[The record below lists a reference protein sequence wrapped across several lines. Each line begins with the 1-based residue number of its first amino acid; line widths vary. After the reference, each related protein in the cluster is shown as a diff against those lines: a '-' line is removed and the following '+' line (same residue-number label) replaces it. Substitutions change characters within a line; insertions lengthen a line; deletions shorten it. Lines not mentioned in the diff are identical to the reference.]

1 MLSVVLL
8 AMCSTCSALVVG
20 AVPASPLTAAS
31 SASRSCTP
39 MLKRSAEERDMIE
52 LEGTVLESM
61 RGANFR
67 VQLDETDQVIM
78 VPASRPYRR
87 TLDSRLAFKPRARS
101 GDHGVRLGKDSQE
114 LHQGP
119 RGRQGHLRALSVRS
133 DQGAH
138 HVPQEIGARLSSC
151 SCMSLWMEQPDTQP
165 CGHLPALL
173 GFACWTPAPGVPQI
187 CDHVAHSLSSLL
199 RSRCVCVFLC
209 AEGRCR
215 RALLNAGCVY
225 AV

>member
-1 MLSVVLL
+1 MKTMLSVVLL

-78 VPASRPYRR
+78 AFVSGKIRKNYIKVLVGDKVTCELSPYDL
-87 TLDSRLAFKPRARS
+87 TK
-101 GDHGVRLGKDSQE
+101 
-114 LHQGP
+114 
-119 RGRQGHLRALSVRS
+119 GRITFRKR
-133 DQGAH
+133 
-138 HVPQEIGARLSSC
+138 
-151 SCMSLWMEQPDTQP
+151 
-165 CGHLPALL
+165 
-173 GFACWTPAPGVPQI
+173 
-187 CDHVAHSLSSLL
+187 
-199 RSRCVCVFLC
+199 
-209 AEGRCR
+209 
-215 RALLNAGCVY
+215 
-225 AV
+225 